1 MNNCKFDERQLFI
14 RGNIF
19 KHMTVILVTLL
30 ICNALLLSSGLIWAD
45 SWQSNMIIVM
55 IAVAAGSNEMIF
67 KEVYSSRTGIQSRM
81 IILIGASSIIGSGW
95 WLVRI
100 SQGAKIVAESQL
112 TDVGGNF
119 VMMLLTLSIFIGFII
134 KLEIKK
140 REHLEE

>member
-45 SWQSNMIIVM
+45 AWHSNMIIVM